1 MNINKQDQEDLD
13 DQDSKEGEI
22 GAHVQKFTNWANEP
36 TIRDLK
42 QDFEDANPGHKD
54 QVSKIEVYLD
64 NLNMTGAAKM
74 KPRKGQSTIQPKL
87 IRKQAEWRYAALSE
101 PFLSTDDVFNVSPI
115 TYEDKKAAEQNQ
127 LVLNNQ
133 FNTKIDKIRFI
144 DEYVRTNVDEGTA
157 IIKVGWDFKEES
169 VTEIV
174 PKYEYQIVEGDEVIA
189 RHQELAALK
198 QQDEALYK
206 TNTSS
211 EWQQAHDMAMERGL
225 PIVPVQVG
233 KEEVTKF
240 KVICNKP
247 TLEICKTGN
256 VVIDPTAEGD
266 IRKAN
271 FVIHSFESSMAELK
285 KDGKYKN
292 LENLNQIN
300 VTGGSPLNE
309 PDHVNIKDIGN
320 FNFSDKPRTKI
331 LVREYWGFWDI
342 NKDGILKP
350 IVAAWVGNVMIR
362 MDLNPF
368 PDKEIPFVVVQ
379 YLPVRKANHGE
390 PDGVLIED
398 NQKVVGAVM
407 RGMVD
412 LMGKSANAQTG
423 FRKDML
429 DITNRSKF
437 NAGEDYE
444 FNGQGSPDNG
454 IFMHKYPEIPASAQ
468 IMLQLQNQ
476 EAESLTGVKSFSQ
489 GVSGSSLG
497 EVAAGVRGA
506 LDAASK
512 RELGILRRL
521 SAGIIEIGRK
531 FISMN
536 AEFLSELEV
545 VRITND
551 KFVQVRR
558 DDLPGNFDLK
568 LTISTAEEDNNK
580 AQELAFMLQTMG
592 NNMDPAMSRM
602 LLSDIAK
609 LRKMP
614 DLAKKIEEYVPQPD
628 PMAVKKAEL
637 EIALLEAQIATEQ
650 AKAVQLGANAQLAG
664 AKIGTEGAKTEHL
677 NADKDL
683 KNLDFVEQESG
694 VKQERDLQK
703 QGAQAKAN
711 AQLKVLE
718 FALTPEEKKTGK

>member
-13 DQDSKEGEI
+13 DQDNKEGEI
-22 GAHVQKFTNWANEP
+22 GAHVQKFTDWENEP

-133 FNTKIDKIRFI
+133 FNTKLDKIRFI
-144 DEYVRTNVDEGTA
+144 DEYVRTSVDEGTA
-157 IIKVGWDFKEES
+157 IIKVGWDFKEEN
-169 VTEIV
+169 VTETV

-189 RHQELAALK
+189 RHQELEALK

-211 EWQQAHDMAMERGL
+211 EWQEAHAMAMERGL

-233 KEEVTKF
+233 EETVTKF
-240 KVICNKP
+240 KTVCNKP

-266 IRKAN
+266 IRRAN

-342 NKDGILKP
+342 NNDGILKP

-437 NAGEDYE
+437 NSGEDYE
-444 FNGQGSPDNG
+444 FNGNGSPDNG

-602 LLSDIAK
+602 LLADIAK

-614 DLAKKIEEYVPQPD
+614 DLAKKIEEYEPQPD

-650 AKAVQLGANAQLAG
+650 AKAAQLGANAELAG

-677 NADKDL
+677 KADKDL

-718 FALTPEEKKTGK
+718 YALQPEEKKTGK